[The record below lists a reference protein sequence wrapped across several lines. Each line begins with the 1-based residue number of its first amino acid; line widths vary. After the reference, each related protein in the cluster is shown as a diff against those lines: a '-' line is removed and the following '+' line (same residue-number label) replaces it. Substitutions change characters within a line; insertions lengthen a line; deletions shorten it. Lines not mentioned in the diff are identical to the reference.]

1 MYLHNQL
8 IGKTTYGK
16 GSAQTQKTLS
26 DGSVLKYTYAK
37 WMIPNG
43 TCINGKGLTPDE
55 EVDNVSLSGITTKDV
70 KETLKVDCVNTRIKS
85 MQKMLNI
92 LGYSVDRED
101 GYFSV
106 NTQAA
111 LQQFE
116 TDNHLNVDGE
126 YSQSDKQM
134 LVARMMIYIN
144 NHENDKQ
151 YDQLMKIIK

>member
-1 MYLHNQL
+1 
-8 IGKTTYGK
+8 
-16 GSAQTQKTLS
+16 
-26 DGSVLKYTYAK
+26 
-37 WMIPNG
+37 MIPNG
-43 TCINGKGLTPDE
+43 TCINGKGLTPDI

-70 KETLKVDCVNTRIKS
+70 KETLKVDSVSTCTKS

-92 LGYSVDRED
+92 LGYHVDRED

-106 NTQAA
+106 GTQAA

-116 TDNHLNVDGE
+116 MDNGLNVDGE

-151 YDQLMKIIK
+151 YDRLMEIIK